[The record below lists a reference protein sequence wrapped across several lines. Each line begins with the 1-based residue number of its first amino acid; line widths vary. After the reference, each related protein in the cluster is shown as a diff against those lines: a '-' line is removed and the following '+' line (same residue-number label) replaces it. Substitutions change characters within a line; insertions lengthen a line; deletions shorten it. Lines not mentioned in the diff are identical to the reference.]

1 MILAINMN
9 PAIDKVYAVDDFKVG
24 EVFRPRDMTATA
36 GGKGLNVARVAC
48 LLGEQVIATGLAGG
62 STGRFIEE
70 EVKKQGI
77 DSQFV
82 PIQGESRICINIMDE
97 KNVTS
102 TEILEPGPTISE
114 EECEAFLNK
123 YQKLLEKCD
132 VVTASGSLPK
142 GVPEDFYRNLI
153 SLANEKGK
161 KFILDTSGK
170 YFEEGINEKPYMI
183 KPNKD
188 EVSKVIKESLS
199 HMDDYRKAVK
209 TFQAQGIMLPVI
221 SLGKNGCIAALED
234 GIYHFTTPQVKV
246 INTVGSGDSFVAG
259 CAVGL
264 SQGRNFIDVIKLGMA
279 CGTANTQFFKT
290 GMVSKELVDKFFAMI
305 EYEKIEGI

>member
-114 EECEAFLNK
+114 
-123 YQKLLEKCD
+123 
-132 VVTASGSLPK
+132 G
-142 GVPEDFYRNLI
+142 
-153 SLANEKGK
+153 
-161 KFILDTSGK
+161 
-170 YFEEGINEKPYMI
+170 
-183 KPNKD
+183 
-188 EVSKVIKESLS
+188 
-199 HMDDYRKAVK
+199 
-209 TFQAQGIMLPVI
+209 
-221 SLGKNGCIAALED
+221 
-234 GIYHFTTPQVKV
+234 
-246 INTVGSGDSFVAG
+246 
-259 CAVGL
+259 
-264 SQGRNFIDVIKLGMA
+264 GRHLR
-279 CGTANTQFFKT
+279 
-290 GMVSKELVDKFFAMI
+290 
-305 EYEKIEGI
+305 